1 MTTVGPWGD
10 TSYREYQKISNG
22 RLICYRFDDSP
33 PRHCLETSSCSAQ
46 PLLLQTRVSK
56 TPNIYVEIQGWEDAV
71 PSGGTLEHTSSIEHY
86 EVSVYEVHGTSGP
99 LKVGLDS
106 VFTQIV
112 DHSTSGLTLNIS
124 SGQPRLLC
132 VKLEVKDHA
141 NNVR

>member
-1 MTTVGPWGD
+1 MQ
-10 TSYREYQKISNG
+10 S
-22 RLICYRFDDSP
+22 
-33 PRHCLETSSCSAQ
+33 
-46 PLLLQTRVSK
+46 
-56 TPNIYVEIQGWEDAV
+56 

-112 DHSTSGLTLNIS
+112 YHSTSGLTLNIS